1 LFKGH
6 FRHSIDAK
14 GRIAIPARLKKYF
27 KPEAE
32 NSVVMTKGIG
42 MDNVGHCVDVYPK
55 DSWTEV
61 ESKLQKLNPYNKN
74 EQRFIRTILY
84 NAQEETMDNQSRVL
98 IPQHLIQHAGLDGEV
113 LVIGVLDKIEIWNP
127 ETYEKYNQASPQSFE
142 DIAETVMREL

>member
-1 LFKGH
+1 MFKGH

-42 MDNVGHCVDVYPK
+42 MDGIGHCIDVYPK
-55 DSWTEV
+55 DAWQLV
-61 ESKLQKLNPYNKN
+61 EDKLSKLNPYNKS

-98 IPQHLIQHAGLDGEV
+98 VPQHLIEHAGLSGEV
-113 LVIGVLDKIEIWNP
+113 LIIGTLDKFEIWNP
-127 ETYEKYNQASPQSFE
+127 EVYDKYEKASPLSFE
-142 DIAETVMREL
+142 DTAETVMREL